1 MDLSNLKPAT
11 GSTKNRKRIA
21 RGVGSGYGGHS
32 STKGNK
38 GQTSRSGA
46 SIPAWFEGGQM
57 PLQRRVPKYGFKNR
71 FRTEYKGINVSTLN
85 ELVESGRLEAGN
97 ISPESLREAGV
108 LSKKELVKILGD
120 GDLSTALTVTAN
132 GFSKSAVTKIEKAG
146 GSATVSAAK
155 PTAKPT
161 AETSE

>member
-1 MDLSNLKPAT
+1 MNLANLKPAS
-11 GSTKNRKRIA
+11 GSTKSRKRIA

-32 STKGNK
+32 STKGDK
-38 GQTSRSGA
+38 GQKARSGA

-85 ELVESGRLEAGN
+85 ELVESGRLTASD
-97 ISPESLREAGV
+97 ISPDTLRAAGV
-108 LSKKELVKILGD
+108 LSKGELVKILGD

-132 GFSKSAVTKIEKAG
+132 GFSKSAVVKIEKAG
-146 GSATVSAAK
+146 GSAMVAPTRAAA
-155 PTAKPT
+155 PD
-161 AETSE
+161 AE